1 MGYFCTEYLLSAPFQ
16 LGAEGSA
23 LEQNVKAGY
32 FAFQDYACLH
42 VYGMSTSFMESSNQ
56 EANDLH
62 RSPLSLL
69 EQFQKT
75 YSVQKKRTNEHLDQ
89 DKYED
94 TTSEPS
100 SLPPLNARTQWK
112 GLESRISH
120 IRDTIEDSWISALSN
135 HKQDPT
141 MKEIYGEPG
150 YKCPQIGCVRFDTGF
165 KTKALREEHVRRHI
179 RPILCTEAGC
189 HYQILGFETNDQLE
203 RHLRMH
209 GMGSEKEMEFPSPSP
224 RKYSSI
230 SQAAAKGDLL
240 AVQRFLDDGEDV
252 NATAR
257 YAKVK
262 GPPLLHAARKSH
274 LNVCKLLIERGAEI
288 GFAYAGPTV
297 LHIAATNNDLEM
309 IEYLL
314 SLVATKAIF
323 NKCDLDGKTALDRAV
338 EANETSVTEVLQSYV
353 AEQRKQQF
361 IMDLNSGI
369 CTDDAEEMKMLL
381 NAEDFNPEMTN
392 LIGRTA
398 LSCVKIPTV
407 AEILLASGKVQVD
420 SRSRDGRTPLSYA
433 AENGN
438 DALVKL
444 YLEQGANANLRD
456 KTGRTALSHA
466 KTAAVAEVLL
476 ANGKVQV
483 DARSGDGRTPLS
495 YAAGNGNNGLVEVL
509 LKHGANVNSQEKTG
523 RTPLFHAAICGT
535 VDVIQSLLV
544 VPGLDGGVRD
554 GWGRT
559 AFGYALS
566 NGYLATIRPFLAAF
580 PDAIDLADESGL
592 TPFSRAVANGNWLLA
607 KVLLETGKVNPDYL
621 DENGQTPLS
630 QACIKGNVFIIN
642 MLLESTQVDINRKD
656 KWGYTPLAR
665 AVLDGHSG
673 VVEALLRTGKVDISA
688 PTDGTHS
695 LLQLATMTRPNIKDV
710 ITEMLQSYSKKQHP
724 KEANLDSDLSVN
736 LLSVAYIPYSYYWSL
751 SHF

>member
-438 DALVKL
+438 
-444 YLEQGANANLRD
+444 
-456 KTGRTALSHA
+456 
-466 KTAAVAEVLL
+466 
-476 ANGKVQV
+476 
-483 DARSGDGRTPLS
+483 
-495 YAAGNGNNGLVEVL
+495 NGLVEVL